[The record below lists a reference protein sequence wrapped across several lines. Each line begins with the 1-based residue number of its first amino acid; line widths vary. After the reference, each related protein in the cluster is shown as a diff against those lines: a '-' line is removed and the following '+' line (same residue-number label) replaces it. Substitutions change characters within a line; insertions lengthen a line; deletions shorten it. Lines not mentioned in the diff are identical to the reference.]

1 MKHLNLSI
9 PKPCAEKRHNFKPT
23 SAVGHCEQCSTVVV
37 DFTKMSDQEIFDFFE
52 NKPLHSCGRF
62 SSGQL
67 KTYGGSHFSNILPGF
82 ALLKAGLACLI
93 VMFSSMETF
102 SQSAS
107 TRGKIE
113 VVAHHD
119 EHLSSDIRVNNS
131 HIVRGVVK
139 DEAGNPMPGVNVYLK
154 GSTEGTVT
162 DADGRFEFPRRLEA
176 GERLTVSYI
185 GYESMEYVV
194 QNDAGDVIEIVMDLN
209 VLIMGEVVVEKVY
222 TSKSSFRQWLSGIK
236 NIF

>member
-1 MKHLNLSI
+1 KHLNLSI
-9 PKPCAEKRHNFKPT
+9 PKPCAEKWHNLKPT
-23 SAVGHCEQCSTVVV
+23 STGGHCGSCSTLVV
-37 DFTKMSDQEIFDFFE
+37 DFTKMTDQEIFDFFE
-52 NKPLHSCGRF
+52 NNPLHSCGRF
-62 SSGQL
+62 GPGQL
-67 KTYGGSHFSNILPGF
+67 KTYGRSNLPNILPGF

-93 VMFSSMETF
+93 LMFSSAETF
-102 SQSAS
+102 SQTASAK
-107 TRGKIE
+107 GKIE
-113 VVAHHD
+113 II
-119 EHLSSDIRVNNS
+119 EHNDSPAGVLTASS

-194 QNDAGDVIEIVMDLN
+194 QSDAGDVIEIVMDLN
-209 VLIMGEVVVEKVY
+209 VMIMGEVVVEKVY
-222 TSKSSFRQWLSGIK
+222 TSKSGFRQWLSGFK